1 MTFYQELQLSST
13 GSKQLIRNT
22 TDKKEKRRHILIY
35 NFKVYLVMAFCF
47 AVVTLYSMIFGSD
60 NSVAGV
66 VFLLALLVLRQA
78 DFGIRTHHGLL
89 CILGIFTILIVGPR
103 VSNMVSPWSAFAINL
118 CCIFLLMVLG
128 CHNVIMYNHS
138 TFVLGYLLLQG
149 YDVSGRSYYLRV
161 IGLLIGMLICM
172 AVFYKNQ
179 RLRPY
184 RRSFLDLFRE
194 FHFRSARNW
203 WYIRMTLT
211 VSTALLIMNLL
222 GISRAMWAGIACMS
236 VCLPFSGDMQPRAK
250 IRGLYNVLG
259 CAVFAVLYFLLPQSL
274 HPYLGILGGIGVGY
288 SAGYAWQ
295 TVFNTFGALYIASG
309 AFGLVGAIVLRIGT
323 NVGAAAYTMLL
334 DQILNRLF
342 GREMKRREG
351 YV

>member
-1 MTFYQELQLSST
+1 MS
-13 GSKQLIRNT
+13 
-22 TDKKEKRRHILIY
+22 
-35 NFKVYLVMAFCF
+35 
-47 AVVTLYSMIFGSD
+47 
-60 NSVAGV
+60 
-66 VFLLALLVLRQA
+66 
-78 DFGIRTHHGLL
+78 
-89 CILGIFTILIVGPR
+89 
-103 VSNMVSPWSAFAINL
+103 
-118 CCIFLLMVLG
+118 
-128 CHNVIMYNHS
+128 NHS
-138 TFVLGYLLLQG
+138 TFVLSYLLLKG
-149 YDVSGRSYYLRV
+149 YDVSGADYEKRV
-161 IGLLIGMLICM
+161 LGLLLGMVICM

-222 GISRAMWAGIACMS
+222 GLPRAMWAGIACMS
-236 VCLPFSGDMQPRAK
+236 VCLPFSGDMEPRAK
-250 IRGLYNVLG
+250 TRGLYNILG
-259 CAVFAVLYFLLPQSL
+259 CTVFAALYFLLPESL

-309 AFGLVGAIVLRIGT
+309 AFGLIGAIALRIGT
-323 NVGAAAYTMLL
+323 NVGAAVYTMLL

-342 GREMKRREG
+342 GREMKGEKALQ
-351 YV
+351 

>member
-1 MTFYQELQLSST
+1 
-13 GSKQLIRNT
+13 
-22 TDKKEKRRHILIY
+22 
-35 NFKVYLVMAFCF
+35 
-47 AVVTLYSMIFGSD
+47 
-60 NSVAGV
+60 
-66 VFLLALLVLRQA
+66 
-78 DFGIRTHHGLL
+78 
-89 CILGIFTILIVGPR
+89 
-103 VSNMVSPWSAFAINL
+103 
-118 CCIFLLMVLG
+118 
-128 CHNVIMYNHS
+128 
-138 TFVLGYLLLQG
+138 
-149 YDVSGRSYYLRV
+149 
-161 IGLLIGMLICM
+161 
-172 AVFYKNQ
+172 
-179 RLRPY
+179 
-184 RRSFLDLFRE
+184 
-194 FHFRSARNW
+194 
-203 WYIRMTLT
+203 MTLT

-250 IRGLYNVLG
+250 TRGLYNVLG

-309 AFGLVGAIVLRIGT
+309 AFGLVGAIALRIGT

>member
-1 MTFYQELQLSST
+1 MTVYQELQLSSA
-13 GSKQLIRNT
+13 GSKNLIRRSENKEE
-22 TDKKEKRRHILIY
+22 KKRHIFIY
-35 NFKVYLVMAFCF
+35 NAKVYLVVAFCF
-47 AVVTLYSMIFGSD
+47 AVVTAFSLLFGSA
-60 NSVAGV
+60 NSIAGV
-66 VFLLALLVLRQA
+66 VVLLALLVLRQA
-78 DFGIRTHHGLL
+78 DFGIRTSHGLI
-89 CILGIFTILIVGPR
+89 CIGLIFGVLI
-103 VSNMVSPWSAFAINL
+103 
-118 CCIFLLMVLG
+118 LMVLG
-128 CHNVIMYNHS
+128 CHNVIMSNHS
-138 TFVLGYLLLQG
+138 TFVLSYLLLQG
-149 YDVSGRSYYLRV
+149 YDVSGADYEKRIV
-161 IGLLIGMLICM
+161 GLLLGMVICM